1 MAIKVKLKN
10 GSFEPIENIE
20 KINKKYNGKELQIE
34 ILPQIEELIGVLK
47 DLKTDSVSLQ
57 HKIKDMW

>member
-10 GSFEPIENIE
+10 GVFEPMENTKEIE
-20 KINKKYNGKELQIE
+20 KKYNNKEIQIE
-34 ILPQIEELIGVLK
+34 IMPQIEELIGVLK